1 MIFSELNKIT
11 HSVWHLPKFIQRDYV
26 REYTSLL
33 KSFNANGLLKGSD
46 SQWILNNLDLDAT
59 HGLVDPTTIVSTKQ
73 TNLNRMIESIK
84 IINSGKTQSEIAQPT
99 FFTQDIN
106 LNTSSL
112 SSADEKVIDLD
123 LPFNKQIQ
131 KLCDEI
137 IKYAN
142 ERYEVDDWKLYVRN
156 HNFYPHIGLNLK

>member
-11 HSVWHLPKFIQRDYV
+11 HSVWHLPKFIQSDYV

-84 IINSGKTQSEIAQPT
+84 IINSRKTQS
-99 FFTQDIN
+99 
-106 LNTSSL
+106 
-112 SSADEKVIDLD
+112 
-123 LPFNKQIQ
+123 
-131 KLCDEI
+131 
-137 IKYAN
+137 
-142 ERYEVDDWKLYVRN
+142 
-156 HNFYPHIGLNLK
+156 